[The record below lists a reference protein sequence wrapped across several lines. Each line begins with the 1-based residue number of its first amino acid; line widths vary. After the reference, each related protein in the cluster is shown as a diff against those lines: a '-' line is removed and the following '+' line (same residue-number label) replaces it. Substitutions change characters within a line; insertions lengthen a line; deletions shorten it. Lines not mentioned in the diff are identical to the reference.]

1 MVMNETPVLIVGTGA
16 MASLFA
22 ALLSASNLKVRMLG
36 TWKENIKA
44 LNECG
49 VRFIDHNG
57 QESIY
62 PVEATDDPQ
71 KYVGSRLAI
80 VLVKSYQTP
89 GAAEK
94 LEKCLAEDGVAL
106 TLQNGLGNA
115 EILAEKLGAQRV
127 LTGVTT
133 VGATLI
139 HPGFVRMGGS
149 GTISIG
155 DHEKAFL
162 PLEILSRAGLKVEIA
177 QDTGSLVWGKLVINA
192 SINPLSA
199 LLDVRNGGLMENPFA
214 RKMMKLITVESARV
228 ANKAGIDLPYP
239 DPVEMVENVAHKTA
253 SNYSSMYIDFH
264 RGGPTEIDAIN
275 GAIIR
280 TGDEVGVPTEFNNA
294 MWLLVNAKTATKRSL
309 QVPEP

>member
-44 LNECG
+44 LNESG

-177 QDTGSLVWGKLVINA
+177 QDTRSLVWGKLVINA

-199 LLDVRNGGLMENPFA
+199 LLDVR
-214 RKMMKLITVESARV
+214 MKLITVESARV